1 FICDETLRDGLSIG
15 PEFEKEK
22 FSLYDSIE
30 PIICDRWPQAKIYRL
45 KDIEDVKGNLARIRE
60 DKKAL
65 SAASTT
71 RTRNTKKG
79 SPVNDNPESSK

>member
-1 FICDETLRDGLSIG
+1 
-15 PEFEKEK
+15 EFEKEK

-30 PIICDRWPQAKIYRL
+30 PIICERWPQAKIYRI
-45 KDIEDVKGNLARIRE
+45 KDIEDVKNNFARLRE
-60 DKKAL
+60 AKKAQ

-71 RTRNTKKG
+71 RTRKEKKG